1 MNSHPLVSIIMPSY
15 NHAEYIQE
23 AVDSVFKQT
32 YTHWELIIVD
42 DGSKDSTHEILRLNY
57 SSDDRIKLVLHP
69 KNRGQSFVLNEGIE
83 LAQGKYISFF
93 TSDDWYLPDKLEQ
106 QVNKFAELDD
116 NYGVVYSAGL
126 RYFEDTKQTL
136 EVSTNKGMRRGWIF
150 KDLLL
155 EPFFVY
161 PITPLFKKEIFNDI
175 KFDERYLA
183 QGEAIFFDI
192 ALRWKF
198 DYVEKPLV
206 VMRDHSRNTG
216 KMIDEMLRDNVIY
229 REYLFS
235 LPNFP
240 VELKKYK
247 GIIIGKIYR
256 MSGLTY
262 IKIHQ
267 QNKKGVTC
275 LLKSINYYP
284 KYLLDYKVIGGLV
297 LGIIKICRF
306 RLVKLIK

>member
-1 MNSHPLVSIIMPSY
+1 MNSYPLVSVIMPSY
-15 NHAEYIQE
+15 NHAEYIRD
-23 AVDSVFKQT
+23 AIDSVFKQT
-32 YTHWELIIVD
+32 YINWELIIVD
-42 DGSKDSTHEILRLNY
+42 DGSKDSTHEILRSHY
-57 SSDDRIKLVLHP
+57 SNESRIKLVLHS

-83 LAQGKYISFF
+83 LSQGKYISFLS
-93 TSDDWYLPDKLEQ
+93 SDDWYLPEKLEQ
-106 QVNKFAELDD
+106 QVKKFAKLDSD
-116 NYGVVYSAGL
+116 YGVVYSAGL

-136 EVSTNKGMRRGWIF
+136 EVATNKNMRRGWIL

-183 QGEAIFFDI
+183 QGEAIHFDI

-206 VMRDHSRNTG
+206 IMRDHSRNTG
-216 KMIDEMLRDNVIY
+216 KMIDEMVRDNVIY

-240 VELKKYK
+240 PELKKYK

-256 MSGLTY
+256 VSGLTY
-262 IKIHQ
+262 IKIH
-267 QNKKGVTC
+267 NENRKGVSC
-275 LLKSINYYP
+275 LLNAIKYYP
-284 KYLLDYKVIGGLV
+284 KYVLDYKVIGGLV
-297 LGIIKICRF
+297 LGIIKSCRF
-306 RLVKLIK
+306 